1 MAKKTALFVV
11 AVLAPATVFAQAW
24 VPRAGDGTVAFVYQN
39 QLVRD
44 HLFSDGARIDAGH
57 IKSNGVLLDFTYGI
71 TDRLALNVN
80 VPYTASAYHGSN
92 PHPGSLLDDGKTHG
106 TLQDFRAN
114 FRYNLM
120 NKGIVLTPFVDVIVP
135 SHRYDYFGHAAP
147 GRRLAEA
154 QIGTYVGH
162 VLTSGLPGAF
172 VPARVSYGFS
182 QLSKAA
188 RDPAF
193 DPIRKDPR
201 FSTIVPRFGVFKQS
215 AAQGRGYPVVS
226 VVPTSD
232 QTRNVI
238 DTDPKARTSS
248 IGRRVVFC
256 AGTST
261 CRSRQRRSTRSTC
274 SCAHRARL

>member
-154 QIGTYVGH
+154 QIGTCVGH
-162 VLTSGLPGAF
+162 VLTSGLP
-172 VPARVSYGFS
+172 ARSC
-182 QLSKAA
+182 
-188 RDPAF
+188 
-193 DPIRKDPR
+193 
-201 FSTIVPRFGVFKQS
+201 
-215 AAQGRGYPVVS
+215 
-226 VVPTSD
+226 
-232 QTRNVI
+232 
-238 DTDPKARTSS
+238 
-248 IGRRVVFC
+248 RRV
-256 AGTST
+256 
-261 CRSRQRRSTRSTC
+261 CRTAFHSSRRPRAILRSIRSARIRDSRP
-274 SCAHRARL
+274 SCPGSESSNRARLKAAGTPLSLSSPLPTRRETSSTRTRI